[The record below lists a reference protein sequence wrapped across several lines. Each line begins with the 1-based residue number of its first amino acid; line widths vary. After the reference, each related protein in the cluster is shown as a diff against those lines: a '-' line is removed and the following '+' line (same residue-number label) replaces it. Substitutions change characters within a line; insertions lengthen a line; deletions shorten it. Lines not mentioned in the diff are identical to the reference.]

1 MYYYLAA
8 LLLGGLFYY
17 LLIQK
22 RRSNALNNHAELQA
36 RVLIDP
42 QSNDCNRIYGCFIF
56 QVNCLDESLR
66 EVVLTSL
73 QCANKH
79 IHINHFDQL
88 DFFISPGQKGE
99 SGMRSIGISFSLSYM
114 QHYKP
119 KKESLI
125 LKGYYRELKGK
136 RKEFFCTKYFQI
148 EALNMADEK
157 DKDIRNSTLTG

>member
-1 MYYYLAA
+1 M
-8 LLLGGLFYY
+8 
-17 LLIQK
+17 QK
-22 RRSNALNNHAELQA
+22 RKSNSLNNHAELQA

-79 IHINHFDQL
+79 IHVNHFDQL
-88 DFFISPGQKGE
+88 DFFISPGRKGE
-99 SGMRSIGISFSLSYM
+99 SGMRSIGISFSLNYLKN
-114 QHYKP
+114 YKP
-119 KKESLI
+119 KMESLI
-125 LKGYYRELKGK
+125 LRGYYREIKGK
-136 RKEFFCTKYFQI
+136 RKEFYCTKYFQI
-148 EALNMADEK
+148 EALNKDDEK